1 MLLFFSQAEED
12 GMLSVD
18 DCDVVP
24 TVVDVLAGKFMLLL
38 DDVCKVGLNWDGVV
52 DEVGKSPV
60 DVVCGIIEGGFVI
73 DKDGAFNEALHKT
86 LVSIINKG
94 NWCSKKKKNFTHMK
108 LKEKLTEQ

>member
-1 MLLFFSQAEED
+1 M
-12 GMLSVD
+12 
-18 DCDVVP
+18 
-24 TVVDVLAGKFMLLL
+24 
-38 DDVCKVGLNWDGVV
+38 V

-94 NWCSKKKKNFTHMK
+94 NDVQKKKKN
-108 LKEKLTEQ
+108 LLT